1 VAISVNWVAAG
12 LVTRTGPAGVYT
24 ATYAATY

>member
-12 LVTRTGPAGVYT
+12 LVTRAGAAGTYT
-24 ATYAATY
+24 ATYTATY